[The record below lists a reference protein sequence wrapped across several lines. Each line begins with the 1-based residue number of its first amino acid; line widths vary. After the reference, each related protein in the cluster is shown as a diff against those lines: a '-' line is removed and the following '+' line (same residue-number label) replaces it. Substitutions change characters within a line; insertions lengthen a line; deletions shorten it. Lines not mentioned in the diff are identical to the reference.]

1 MKALRKQ
8 LEILLTAIMLISGWG
23 VWWLIISVLPQSYF
37 SWYPL
42 IPTFFYVMGL
52 ILIYVITR
60 DRKESQIKLVNLYL
74 LLRFSKVAASIL
86 FGGIYLLF
94 VKQQLRDFSIVF
106 IGYYLLYLGLETY
119 FFYRVEE
126 VIKNKKVD
134 E

>member
-1 MKALRKQ
+1 
-8 LEILLTAIMLISGWG
+8 
-23 VWWLIISVLPQSYF
+23 
-37 SWYPL
+37 
-42 IPTFFYVMGL
+42 MGL

-60 DRKESQIKLVNLYL
+60 DRKENQIKLVNLYL
-74 LLRFSKVAASIL
+74 LLRFCKVAASIM

>member
-8 LEILLTAIMLISGWG
+8 LEILLTAIMLVSGWG

-52 ILIYVITR
+52 ILIHVITR